1 MNVLAYI
8 TDLFFQAKV
17 GETGRAVDVKVQ
29 ITSTLHRFM
38 LELEKSPA
46 AVLIDLDAK
55 GINASVLIA
64 QIKVKD
70 PQLPVIAYGTHV
82 RRDKMESARKSGA
95 DHVLPRSEFSKNLG
109 KILEQYRIKENLG
122 KD

>member
-17 GETGRAVDVKVQ
+17 GETGRAVNVKVQ

-38 LELEKSPA
+38 LELKKSPA
-46 AVLIDLDAK
+46 AVLIDLDAE

-64 QIKVKD
+64 QIKGKD
-70 PQLPVIAYGTHV
+70 PQLPIIAYGTHV

-95 DHVLPRSEFSKNLG
+95 DYVLPRSEFSKNLG
-109 KILEQYRIKENLG
+109 QILAQYHIRESSSE
-122 KD
+122 D